1 MHHAV
6 LYLRTP
12 GSQWLHEYPKNT
24 PFVPTPR
31 EGTEGRSSDG
41 DRTAEGSLADE
52 WLVGYV
58 PGAPPYT
65 LPDDTAFLV
74 KAGSDFVLQLHYTT
88 NGTAGTDLTR
98 IGFTIAK
105 QPPAKRDRK
114 STRLNS
120 SHVRISY

>member
-24 PFVPTPR
+24 PFVPAPR
-31 EGTEGRSSDG
+31 EGTEGRSTDG

-74 KAGSDFVLQLHYTT
+74 KAGPGFVPQSYFTA
-88 NGTAGTDLTR
+88 NGTPGANLTR
-98 IGFTIAK
+98 IGLTITK
-105 QPPAKRDRK
+105 QP
-114 STRLNS
+114 
-120 SHVRISY
+120 